1 MAEHNEFGKE
11 GEEEAAAYLI
21 DKGYSIRHRNWHC
34 GKKELD
40 IVAEYRNE
48 LIVIE
53 VKTRKNTRFGNPE
66 DAVTDKKLCEEYSKN
81 CKNIS
86 FDTID
91 EYCEKIITVYQ

>member
-11 GEEEAAAYLI
+11 GEEETAAYLI

-48 LIVIE
+48 LIE
-53 VKTRKNTRFGNPE
+53 TFSN
-66 DAVTDKKLCEEYSKN
+66 AKKKCPIVGASVF
-81 CKNIS
+81 IS
-86 FDTID
+86 IFPF
-91 EYCEKIITVYQ
+91 

>member
-21 DKGYSIRHRNWHC
+21 DKG
-34 GKKELD
+34 
-40 IVAEYRNE
+40 YRNE

-66 DAVTDKKLCEEYSKN
+66 DAVTDKKIRRIIASTDAYLRKFSVDLPVR
-81 CKNIS
+81 
-86 FDTID
+86 FD
-91 EYCEKIITVYQ
+91 IITLVGEKTPFTIEHIEEAFYPPIW

>member
-1 MAEHNEFGKE
+1 MTNVTLRKMC
-11 GEEEAAAYLI
+11 
-21 DKGYSIRHRNWHC
+21 IRDSRNWHC

-66 DAVTDKKLCEEYSKN
+66 DAVTAVSYTHLDVYKRQA
-81 CKNIS
+81 IS
-86 FDTID
+86 T
-91 EYCEKIITVYQ
+91 